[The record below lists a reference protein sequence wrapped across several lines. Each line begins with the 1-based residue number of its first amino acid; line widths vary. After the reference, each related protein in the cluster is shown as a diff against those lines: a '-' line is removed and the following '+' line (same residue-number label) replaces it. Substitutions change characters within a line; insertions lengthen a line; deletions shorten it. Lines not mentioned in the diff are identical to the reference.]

1 MPYDIQRRQG
11 YGGPT
16 PRWPRHNWYVT
27 EEEIIRSVTD
37 LPGVVTL
44 IASKENGA
52 PEVAWGDSFFFYDP
66 DNAIPENRR
75 LPFATI
81 VISDYPGFD
90 TASNL
95 DRPGVFRLN
104 LAIGR
109 DRFNELFGF
118 SPAEFGKRPDEFDFT
133 ALDRV
138 IPHPVYAQQ
147 GWISVLV
154 PGAGTEKQVRQLIM
168 QAYERAKGRYRPH
181 RPGVTHQG
189 QNQAASKD

>member
-1 MPYDIQRRQG
+1 M
-11 YGGPT
+11 
-16 PRWPRHNWYVT
+16 T
-27 EEEIIRSVTD
+27 EDEIVRTFSD

-66 DNAIPENRR
+66 DNAIPEDRR

-81 VISDYPGFD
+81 VINDYPGFD

-95 DRPGVFRLN
+95 NRPGVFRLN

-109 DRFNELFGF
+109 DRFSELFGL
-118 SPAEFGKRPDEFDFT
+118 SPAEFAKQPNEFDFT
-133 ALDRV
+133 ALDRI
-138 IPHPVYAQQ
+138 IPHPVYAKQ

-154 PGAGTEKQVRQLIM
+154 PGAGTEDQVGQLIL
-168 QAYERAKGRYRPH
+168 QAYERARGRYRPH
-181 RPGVTHQG
+181 RPVDGHEG
-189 QNQAASKD
+189 QNQAASND

>member
-1 MPYDIQRRQG
+1 
-11 YGGPT
+11 
-16 PRWPRHNWYVT
+16 VT

-44 IASKENGA
+44 TASEENGA

>member
-1 MPYDIQRRQG
+1 MPCDHYRRQS

-16 PRWPRHNWYVT
+16 PSWATHNWYVT
-27 EEEIIRSVTD
+27 EDEIVRSFSD

-104 LAIGR
+104 LAVRR

-118 SPAEFGKRPDEFDFT
+118 SSAEFAKRSNVFDFT
-133 ALDRV
+133 ALDRI
-138 IPHPVYAQQ
+138 IPHPVYAKQ

-154 PGAGTEKQVRQLIM
+154 PGAGTEDQVRQLIV
-168 QAYERAKGRYRPH
+168 QSYERARGRYRPQ
-181 RPGVTHQG
+181 RPGDPDEGH
-189 QNQAASKD
+189 NQAANND

>member
-1 MPYDIQRRQG
+1 
-11 YGGPT
+11 
-16 PRWPRHNWYVT
+16 VT
-27 EEEIIRSVTD
+27 EDEIIRTFTD

-81 VISDYPGFD
+81 VINDYPGFD

-104 LAIGR
+104 LAVGR
-109 DRFNELFGF
+109 DRFHELFGF
-118 SPAEFGKRPDEFDFT
+118 SPAEFAKRPDEFDFT
-133 ALDRV
+133 ALDRI

-147 GWISVLV
+147 GWICVLV
-154 PGAGTEKQVRQLIM
+154 PGAGTEKLVRELIM
-168 QAYERAKGRYRPH
+168 QAYERARARYRPH
-181 RPGVTHQG
+181 RPEVPRQG
-189 QNQAASKD
+189 QNQSASND

>member
-1 MPYDIQRRQG
+1 
-11 YGGPT
+11 
-16 PRWPRHNWYVT
+16 VT
-27 EEEIIRSVTD
+27 EDEIIQSFTD

-44 IASKENGA
+44 IASEENGA

-104 LAIGR
+104 LAIWR
-109 DRFNELFGF
+109 EHFNELFGF
-118 SPAEFGKRPDEFDFT
+118 SPAEFAKRPDEFDFT
-133 ALDRV
+133 ALDRI
-138 IPHPVYAQQ
+138 IPHPVYAHQ

-154 PGAGTEKQVRQLIM
+154 PGARTEEQVRQLSV
-168 QAYERAKGRYRPH
+168 QAYERARGRYRPH
-181 RPGVTHQG
+181 RHGVPPEG
-189 QNQAASKD
+189 QNQNGD

>member
-1 MPYDIQRRQG
+1 
-11 YGGPT
+11 
-16 PRWPRHNWYVT
+16 VT
-27 EEEIIRSVTD
+27 EDEIVRIFSG

-81 VISDYPGFD
+81 VINDYPDFD

-95 DRPGVFRLN
+95 NRPGVFRLN

-118 SPAEFGKRPDEFDFT
+118 SPAEFSKRPNDFDFT
-133 ALDRV
+133 ALDRI

-154 PGAGTEKQVRQLIM
+154 PDAGTENQVRQLIVH
-168 QAYERAKGRYRPH
+168 AYERASRRYRPH
-181 RPGVTHQG
+181 RPGEPHAG
-189 QNQAASKD
+189 QNPAISND

>member
-1 MPYDIQRRQG
+1 MPCDHYRRQS

-16 PRWPRHNWYVT
+16 PSWATHNWYVT
-27 EEEIIRSVTD
+27 EDEIVRSFSD

-44 IASKENGA
+44 IASKETGA
-52 PEVAWGDSFFFYDP
+52 PDVAWGDSFFFYDP

-104 LAIGR
+104 LAVGR

-118 SPAEFGKRPDEFDFT
+118 SSAEFAKRSNVFDFT
-133 ALDRV
+133 ALDRI
-138 IPHPVYAQQ
+138 IPHPVYAKQ

-154 PGAGTEKQVRQLIM
+154 PGAGTEDQVRQLVHGGDISLACGEVKRSLTRLSM
-168 QAYERAKGRYRPH
+168 WKRCRK
-181 RPGVTHQG
+181 
-189 QNQAASKD
+189 